1 MADIKNKLKNVRD
14 KNYLLKEFEDYRTE
28 LLGYARAYFPNKI
41 NDFSESSL
49 GGMLLDFAAITG
61 DALSFYM
68 DHQFG
73 ELDPL
78 LATERDN
85 ILRHIRR
92 AGIKAVPPSP
102 SSVDVS
108 FFIEVDASE
117 NNTLDRGIELESTQ
131 LITIKTNTVVNS
143 STTSFT
149 LMEDVD
155 FSDDVYE
162 NFIVSERDS
171 DNKPTK
177 VIISKKGLCVSGNIT
192 TETFT
197 FGSNFIK
204 FPTID
209 LANAGV
215 TQVLSVLDSD
225 NNEFFEVE
233 FLTQDTVFQK
243 GERSTGTEIFNL
255 EVKPALRRFIRED
268 NIESGLTTLR
278 FGSDNGQDLDDQILK
293 DPSDAALP
301 LYGKTYLNK
310 FSIDPASLLRTNT
323 LGIAPRNTTMSIRY
337 MHGGGVSHNVSP
349 GDINEI
355 LTINVSS
362 PDGASASTVNQVLN
376 TLDVRNLEAAV
387 GGTEGF
393 NIDELQNLIPSHMKM
408 QNRVV
413 NYQDIMARIY
423 TLPAPF
429 GRIHRAAIRNNE
441 DAILSKYLHVVCKN
455 SSGNLIQAN
464 NAIKNNMSKYI
475 NEYRLIG
482 DVFEIVDT
490 KIINITL
497 NLDIKVGL
505 GENTDIV
512 IARVINRLIDNLKID
527 TFNID
532 QPLVLS
538 DIVNITINTQ
548 GVTSLS
554 TLTENLVSIAISD
567 DDFSRTYSNNIINLK
582 NNIKDGILYPPEGG
596 IFELKYPSFD
606 IVVNT

>member
-1 MADIKNKLKNVRD
+1 MADIKNKLKNVRE
-14 KNYLLKEFEDYRTE
+14 KNYLLKEFTDYRSE

-61 DALSFYM
+61 DALSYYM

-73 ELDPL
+73 ELDPS
-78 LATERDN
+78 LASERDN

-102 SSVDVS
+102 ASVDVS
-108 FFIEVDASE
+108 FFIEVDAFEDNNNSE
-117 NNTLDRGIELESTQ
+117 GISLESTQ
-131 LITIKTNTVVNS
+131 LLTIKTNTIVNS

-155 FSDDVYE
+155 FSDNLYD
-162 NFIVSERDS
+162 NFIVSERDN

-197 FGSNFIK
+197 FGTEFIK
-204 FPTID
+204 FPTVE
-209 LANAGV
+209 LSNSGV
-215 TQVLSVLDSD
+215 TQVLSVLDTD

-233 FLTQDTVFQK
+233 FLTQDTIFLK
-243 GERSTGTEIFNL
+243 GERSNASEIFNL
-255 EVKPALRRFIRED
+255 KVKPALRRFIKED
-268 NIESGLTTLR
+268 DSESGVTVLR
-278 FGSDNGQDLDDQILK
+278 FGSDNGQDLEDEILK

-301 LYGKTYLNK
+301 LYGKTYINK

-323 LGIAPRNTTMSIRY
+323 LGIAPRNTTISVRY
-337 MHGGGVSHNVSP
+337 MHGGGVSHNVSA
-349 GDINEI
+349 GDINEV

-362 PDGASASTVNQVLN
+362 PDGATASIVDQVLE
-376 TLDVRNLEAAV
+376 TLDVRNLENAV

-393 NIDELQNLIPSHMKM
+393 NIDELQELIPTHMKM

-413 NYQDIMARIY
+413 NYHDIMARIY

-441 DAILSKYLHVVCKN
+441 DAILSKYLHIICKDTD
-455 SSGNLIQAN
+455 GTLIQAN
-464 NAIKNNMSKYI
+464 DAIKNNLSKYL
-475 NEYRLIG
+475 NEFRLIG
-482 DVFEIVDT
+482 DIFEIVDT
-490 KIINITL
+490 KIINIAI
-497 NLDIKVGL
+497 NLDIKVGV

-512 IARVINRLIDNLKID
+512 IARVINRLISNLRLESY
-527 TFNID
+527 NID
-532 QPLVLS
+532 QPIVLS
-538 DIVNITINTQ
+538 DIVNIVINTQ

-554 TLTENLVSIAISD
+554 TLPENLVSIALAD
-567 DDFSRTYSNNIINLK
+567 DDFTRVYSNNVINLK
-582 NNIKDGILYPPEGG
+582 NNIKDGVLYPPEGS

-606 IVVNT
+606 ISVNT

>member
-14 KNYLLKEFEDYRTE
+14 KNYLLKEFEDYRSE

-68 DHQFG
+68 DHQLG
-73 ELDPL
+73 EIDPL

-102 SSVDVS
+102 ASVDVS
-108 FFIEVDASE
+108 FFIEVDAAEDS
-117 NNTLDRGIELESTQ
+117 TLSRGIKLEPTQ

-155 FSDDVYE
+155 FSDDIYE

-171 DNKPTK
+171 DNKPLK

-192 TETFT
+192 TETFL
-197 FGSNFIK
+197 FGSNFTK
-204 FPTID
+204 FPTVD
-209 LANAGV
+209 LANSGV
-215 TQVLSVLDSD
+215 TQILSVLDTD

-233 FLTQDTVFQK
+233 FLTQDTVFKK
-243 GERSTGTEIFNL
+243 GERSSGTEIFNL

-278 FGSDNGQDLDDQILK
+278 FGSDSGQDLDDQILR

-301 LYGKTYLNK
+301 LYGKSYLNK

-323 LGIAPRNTTMSIRY
+323 LGIAPRNTTISVRY

-362 PDGASASTVNQVLN
+362 PVGSSSAIVNQVLN
-376 TLDVRNLEAAV
+376 TLDVRNLESAV

-393 NIDELQNLIPSHMKM
+393 NIEELQNLIPSHMKM
-408 QNRVV
+408 QNRIV

-441 DAILSKYLHVVCKN
+441 DAVLSKYLHIVCKN
-455 SSGNLIQAN
+455 TNGDLIQAN
-464 NAIKNNMSKYI
+464 NAIKNNLSKYI

-497 NLDIKVGL
+497 NLDIKIGV

-512 IARVINRLIDNLKID
+512 ISRVINRLIDNLKID
-527 TFNID
+527 SFNID
-532 QPLVLS
+532 QPIVLS
-538 DIVNITINTQ
+538 DIINIAINTQ

-554 TLTENLVSIAISD
+554 TLPENLVLIASSD
-567 DDFSRTYSNNIINLK
+567 DDFNRTYSNNVINLK
-582 NNIKDGILYPPEGG
+582 NNIKDGVLYPPKGG

-606 IVVNT
+606 VVVNT

>member
-323 LGIAPRNTTMSIRY
+323 LGIAPRNTTISIRY

>member
-14 KNYLLKEFEDYRTE
+14 KNYLLKEFEDYRSE

-68 DHQFG
+68 DHQLG
-73 ELDPL
+73 EIDPL

-102 SSVDVS
+102 ASVDVS
-108 FFIEVDASE
+108 FFIEVDAAEDS
-117 NNTLDRGIELESTQ
+117 TLSRGIKLEPTQ

-155 FSDDVYE
+155 FSDDIYE

-171 DNKPTK
+171 DNKPLK

-192 TETFT
+192 TETFL
-197 FGSNFIK
+197 FGSNFTK
-204 FPTID
+204 FPTVD
-209 LANAGV
+209 LANSGV
-215 TQVLSVLDSD
+215 TQILSVLDTD

-233 FLTQDTVFQK
+233 FLTQDTVFKK
-243 GERSTGTEIFNL
+243 GERSSGTEIFNL

-278 FGSDNGQDLDDQILK
+278 FGSDSGQDLDDQILR

-301 LYGKTYLNK
+301 LYGKSYLNK

-323 LGIAPRNTTMSIRY
+323 LGIAPRNTTISVRY

-362 PDGASASTVNQVLN
+362 PDGSSSAIVNQVLN
-376 TLDVRNLEAAV
+376 TLDVRNLESAV

-393 NIDELQNLIPSHMKM
+393 NIEELQNLIPSHMKM
-408 QNRVV
+408 QNRIV

-441 DAILSKYLHVVCKN
+441 DAVLSKYLHIVCKN
-455 SSGNLIQAN
+455 TNGNLIQAN
-464 NAIKNNMSKYI
+464 NAIKNNLSKYI

-497 NLDIKVGL
+497 NLDIKIGV

-512 IARVINRLIDNLKID
+512 ISRVINRLIDNLKID
-527 TFNID
+527 SFNID
-532 QPLVLS
+532 QPIVLS
-538 DIVNITINTQ
+538 DIINIAINTQ

-554 TLTENLVSIAISD
+554 TLPENLVLIASSD
-567 DDFSRTYSNNIINLK
+567 DDFNRTYSNNVINLK
-582 NNIKDGILYPPEGG
+582 NNIKDGVLYPPKGG

-606 IVVNT
+606 VVVNT

>member
-1 MADIKNKLKNVRD
+1 MADIKNKLKNVRE
-14 KNYLLKEFEDYRTE
+14 KNYLLKEFTDYRSE

-61 DALSFYM
+61 DALSYYM

-73 ELDPL
+73 ELDPT

-85 ILRHIRR
+85 VLRHIRR

-108 FFIEVDASE
+108 FYIEVDASE
-117 NNTLDRGIELESTQ
+117 DNTSPEGILLESTQ
-131 LITIKTNTVVNS
+131 LITIKTNTIVNS

-149 LMEDVD
+149 LMEDID
-155 FSDDVYE
+155 FSDGVYD
-162 NFIVSERDS
+162 NFIVSERDD
-171 DNKPTK
+171 DNKPIK

-197 FGSNFIK
+197 FGTDFIK
-204 FPTID
+204 FPTVS
-209 LANAGV
+209 LSNSGV
-215 TQVLSVLDSD
+215 TQVLSVLDTD

-233 FLTQDTVFQK
+233 FLTQDTVFLK
-243 GERSTGTEIFNL
+243 GERSTDTEIYNL
-255 EVKPALRRFIRED
+255 EIKPALRRFIRED
-268 NIESGLTTLR
+268 NSESGITTLR
-278 FGSDNGQDLDDQILK
+278 FGSDNGQDLEDQILK

-301 LYGKTYLNK
+301 LYGKTYINK

-323 LGIAPRNTTMSIRY
+323 LGIAPRNTTISVRY
-337 MHGGGVSHNVSP
+337 MHGGGVSHNVSA

-362 PDGASASTVNQVLN
+362 PDGATAAIVDQVLE
-376 TLDVRNLEAAV
+376 TLDVRNLESAV

-393 NIDELQNLIPSHMKM
+393 NINELQELVPTHMKM

-441 DAILSKYLHVVCKN
+441 NAILSKYLHIICKDTD
-455 SSGNLIQAN
+455 GTLIQAN

-475 NEYRLIG
+475 NEYRLVG

-490 KIINITL
+490 KIINIAM
-497 NLDIKVGL
+497 NLDIKVGV

-512 IARVINRLIDNLKID
+512 IARVINRLINNLKIE
-527 TFNID
+527 TYNID
-532 QPLVLS
+532 QPIVLS
-538 DIVNITINTQ
+538 DIVNIVINTQ

-554 TLTENLVSIAISD
+554 TLLENIVTIASAN
-567 DDFSRTYSNNIINLK
+567 DDFNRVYSNNIINLK
-582 NNIKDGILYPPEGG
+582 NNIKDGILYPPEGS

-606 IVVNT
+606 ISVNT